1 MENVFSLFGAAK
13 RACLRYSRAPG
24 GKKGSP
30 ERGEEKEPDEQA
42 EERSGEEGRRFLYR
56 TYRNRHTVWLAS
68 VLMVVPEAEKEDT
81 TEVAEEEPSSAEDE
95 MDGGAKGLSQ
105 PASSDEA
112 DAVERRIHFC
122 LSELHESYSLE
133 LD

>member
-1 MENVFSLFGAAK
+1 VENVFSLFGAAK

-56 TYRNRHTVWLAS
+56 TYRNRQ
-68 VLMVVPEAEKEDT
+68 AEKEDT